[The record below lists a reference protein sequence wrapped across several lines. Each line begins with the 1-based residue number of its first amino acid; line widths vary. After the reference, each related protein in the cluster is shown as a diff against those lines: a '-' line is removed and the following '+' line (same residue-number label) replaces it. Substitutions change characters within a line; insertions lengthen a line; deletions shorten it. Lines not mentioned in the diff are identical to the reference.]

1 MVKYEMIDLSF
12 LGKDGLMIQYE
23 DVVSII
29 GFNIIRYMINTNK
42 CTEAMKRM
50 SLEDI
55 LLSYLN
61 RETYDINSWIKKEFG
76 LEFDYLQA
84 KESTTL
90 LVPNF
95 VYAYK
100 VMQEARK
107 QKITQLYIYSDI
119 YYPAIEKLLSSFEV
133 KELKYVHG
141 DLIPILSDKP
151 NITFVTSKPDN
162 IMKCLEVKT
171 PFVLTIVDDFI
182 YTKDIV
188 EKKIDKQ
195 LREQGKFVFYTGIL
209 SGGITNIK

>member
-1 MVKYEMIDLSF
+1 MIDLSF

-29 GFNIIRYMINTNK
+29 GFNIVRYMINTNK

-84 KESTTL
+84 KESTTM

>member
-1 MVKYEMIDLSF
+1 MIDLSF

-84 KESTTL
+84 KESTTM

-209 SGGITNIK
+209 NGGITNVK

>member
-1 MVKYEMIDLSF
+1 MIDLSF

-23 DVVSII
+23 DVISII

-84 KESTTL
+84 KESTTM

>member
-1 MVKYEMIDLSF
+1 MIDLSF

-84 KESTTL
+84 KESTTM